1 MGGGEKVSG
10 ISAYQGIYLAF
21 FQQIMVS
28 RLNPI
33 GYSELYI
40 FISKSWRCRDPDYAS
55 ITEAYVK
62 SDNAEKEF
70 GCQ

>member
-1 MGGGEKVSG
+1 
-10 ISAYQGIYLAF
+10 
-21 FQQIMVS
+21 MVS

-62 SDNAEKEF
+62 SDNAEKES